1 MSSIRASADRTLLEV
16 DRLSVEFVTRRGALR
31 AIDEVSFDIR
41 RGEILGM
48 VGELGAGKSLIGSS
62 LIGLMPP
69 GARVRD
75 GTIRFDGRE
84 IQGLGGEA
92 MRKVRGRRIG
102 TIFQDPL
109 TSLNPLFTV
118 GRQISETIAV
128 QLEVSHAEADR
139 RAVEWLARVGLPDP
153 GRRFDSYPHE
163 FSGGMR
169 QRVVVALALCA
180 EPDLVIADEP
190 TTALDVSVQAQIIE
204 LLRELARERNTAL
217 LLITHDMG
225 VIAEITDRVAVL
237 YVGRIV
243 EIGRTADILQ
253 RPSHP
258 YTVGLMHSIPRLGA
272 QAARLRQM
280 EGAMPRLSAAPWR
293 HCAFSPRCP
302 ATIERCRASPPPLV
316 PAGKT
321 EAACFRAGEVGAAAT
336 AGGTRE
342 GEAQPAAT
350 AAPAR
355 SPHLVVDD
363 LTCHFDVSPA
373 LIDRMFERGGRS
385 VVRAVDGVSFHI
397 RRGQTFALVGESG
410 CGKSTIARLVTGLL
424 APTGGQAALDG
435 VSIAPYAG
443 DPTQRAALREVQMVF
458 QDPYSSLDPRWT
470 VGKIIAEPMR
480 ARGMDDAD
488 GRITKRVV
496 ELLEQVGLSA
506 ADGRRFPHAFS
517 GGQRQRIS
525 IARALAGT
533 PKLLVCDEPTS
544 ALDVSVQAQILNL
557 MKDLQ
562 RDHHLTMLFIS
573 HDLAVVNFVADVVG
587 VMYLGRLCEI
597 AAPTTLFERP
607 LHPYSR
613 MLRDAVPDLS
623 VIGHKRRAVQGD
635 VPSPLAPP
643 PGCRFHT
650 RCPLASERCRA
661 EVPVMHEYAGAWAAC
676 HALEEGRI
684 DIPAQRLV
692 GDLPKPMPE
701 AGELPA
707 APRPASRGWRE
718 RVLQAR

>member
-1 MSSIRASADRTLLEV
+1 MSSIRASAEAALLEV
-16 DRLSVEFVTRRGALR
+16 DRLRVEFITRHGPLR
-31 AIDEVSFDIR
+31 AIDDVSFGIR

-48 VGELGAGKSLIGSS
+48 VGESGAGKSLIGSA
-62 LIGLMPP
+62 LTGLMPL
-69 GARVRD
+69 GARVT
-75 GTIRFDGRE
+75 GGAIRFDGRE
-84 IQGLGGEA
+84 IQGLRGEA
-92 MRKVRGRRIG
+92 IRKVRGRRIG

-109 TSLNPLFTV
+109 TSLNPLYTV
-118 GRQISETIAV
+118 GKQISETIAL
-128 QLEVSHAEADR
+128 QLDVGHTEADK

-153 GRRFDSYPHE
+153 ERRFDSYPHE

-180 EPDLVIADEP
+180 EPDLVVADEP

-204 LLRELARERNTAL
+204 LLRGLARERNTAL

-225 VIAEITDRVAVL
+225 VIGEITDRVAVL

-258 YTVGLMHSIPRLGA
+258 YTIGLMHSIPRLGA
-272 QAARLRQM
+272 RSARLRQM
-280 EGAMPRLSAAPWR
+280 EGAMPRLSAEPWE
-293 HCAFSPRCP
+293 HCAFRPRCP
-302 ATIERCRASPPPLV
+302 LAFERCSSAPPLV
-316 PAGKT
+316 PAGRT
-321 EAACFRAGEVGAAAT
+321 EAACFRAGEAN
-336 AGGTRE
+336 AGMAELGSLRL
-342 GEAQPAAT
+342 PAPTPAVPT
-350 AAPAR
+350 APAR
-355 SPHLVVDD
+355 PHMVVED

-373 LIDRMFERGGRS
+373 LVDRIFEGRGRS
-385 VVRAVDGVSFHI
+385 VVRAVDGLSFYI

-410 CGKSTIARLVTGLL
+410 CGKSTVARLVTGLL
-424 APTGGQAALDG
+424 APTGGQVAFDG
-435 VSIAPYAG
+435 VPIAPYTG

-458 QDPYSSLDPRWT
+458 QDPYSSLDPRWS
-470 VGKIIAEPMR
+470 VGKIIAEPMY
-480 ARGMDDAD
+480 ARGAD
-488 GRITKRVV
+488 GADWRVTRGV
-496 ELLEQVGLSA
+496 TELLEQVGLSA
-506 ADGRRFPHAFS
+506 ADAHRYPHAFS

-525 IARALAGT
+525 IARALAGK

-557 MKDLQ
+557 MKELQ

-597 AAPTTLFERP
+597 AAPGTLFERP
-607 LHPYSR
+607 LHPYTR
-613 MLRDAVPDLS
+613 MLRDAVPDLD
-623 VIGHKRRAVQGD
+623 VIGGKRRAVQGD

-650 RCPLASERCRA
+650 RCPLARDRCRT
-661 EVPVMHEYAGAWAAC
+661 EVPAMRDYGGAWAAC

-684 DIPAQRLV
+684 ELPSSRATDT
-692 GDLPKPMPE
+692 LPKPMPE
-701 AGELPA
+701 PGELPA
-707 APRPASRGWRE
+707 LPVPASRGWRE
-718 RVLQAR
+718 RVLQSR